1 MPVTSLL
8 IGIISPF
15 TLTTD
20 LSSGADISKYILTL
34 SASSFLLTDKSRKA
48 VPKLAKLVIL
58 CVPMNGVSAL
68 TSPPL

>member
-8 IGIISPF
+8 IVTILP
-15 TLTTD
+15 LVPMTD

-34 SASSFLLTDKSRKA
+34 SASSFLLTDKSKKA

-58 CVPMNGVSAL
+58 CVPNNGASAF
-68 TSPPL
+68 TFPPL